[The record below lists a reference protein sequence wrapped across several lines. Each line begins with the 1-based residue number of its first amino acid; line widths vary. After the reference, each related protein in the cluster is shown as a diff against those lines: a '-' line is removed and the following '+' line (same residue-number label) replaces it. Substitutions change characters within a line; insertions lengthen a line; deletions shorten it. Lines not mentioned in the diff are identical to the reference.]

1 MIKLVVIDLDGTLLN
16 PRHLVSEATLQALR
30 ALDQRGIQLMIATGR
45 HFQDVYMLARQ
56 LNLPVSFITSNGAR
70 VHDHQG
76 NLLYENHIPDELVG
90 DVLDLTAGYDIH
102 RNIYQ
107 GDVWLV
113 EEENEPL
120 LAIHHA
126 SGFAYQLIDFK
137 EMRPGHIDKF
147 YFNAPHAVLVP
158 VEAGLQQALGDRLTI
173 TFTTGEY
180 LEVMN
185 KGVSKGKALQSKLQS
200 RGILPEEVMAFGD
213 GMNDIEMLEL
223 VGHPVV
229 MENAAES
236 VKALL
241 PGANLAKSNAEDGVA
256 DYLQRH
262 LLDGLPA

>member
-16 PRHLVSEATLQALR
+16 PEHVVSEATLQALR
-30 ALDQRGIQLMIATGR
+30 ALHRRDIQLMIATGR

-56 LNLPVSFITSNGAR
+56 LDLPVSFITSNGAR
-70 VHDHQG
+70 VHDHHG

-90 DVLDLTAGYDIH
+90 EILDLTSGYDIH

-126 SGFAYQLIDFK
+126 SGFEYQLVDFADLQH
-137 EMRPGHIDKF
+137 EHIDKF
-147 YFNAPHAVLVP
+147 YFNARHDVLVP
-158 VEAGLQQALGDRLTI
+158 IEASLQQSLGDHLTI

-185 KGVSKGKALQSKLQS
+185 KGVSKGKALQSKLDT
-200 RGILPEEVMAFGD
+200 RGILAQEVMAFGD

-223 VGHPVV
+223 VGHPVL
-229 MENAAES
+229 MANAAEA
-236 VKALL
+236 VKARL
-241 PGANLAKSNAEDGVA
+241 PQAAIAKSNADDGVA

-262 LLDGLPA
+262 LLNPA